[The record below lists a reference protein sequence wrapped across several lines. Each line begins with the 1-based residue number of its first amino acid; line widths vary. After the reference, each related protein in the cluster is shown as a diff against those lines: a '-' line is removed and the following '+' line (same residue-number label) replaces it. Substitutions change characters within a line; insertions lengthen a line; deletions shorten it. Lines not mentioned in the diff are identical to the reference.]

1 MRVVIGAAV
10 CTAAYAV
17 MLALGD
23 REPFRERFGA
33 LVLGFWVVCLAM
45 LWWVRRGEFRWHRP
59 VLVVM
64 LAAALVQ
71 LPGVLV
77 DPRTSSDAYRYVW
90 DGRVQLSGTSP
101 YRYAPLDDRLAALRD
116 PVLFPGLTSSDRSGF
131 ATQPLPSERSAL
143 LARAQDDPRTRIN
156 RPQVPTIYPPA
167 AQAWFT
173 TVAAV
178 TPWSAGTRGL
188 QVATAG
194 LAVLLAGGLA
204 QLLRRRGA
212 DPGGALWW
220 AWCPT
225 VILEA
230 GNGAHVDV
238 VAAAL
243 VVGGVWVFSSV
254 RGQRRLWVSGAVL
267 GLAASV
273 KLTPLVLLPAFAPL
287 GMPTWPSP
295 AARVRE
301 QLSHVAAALR
311 TPALAV
317 ITLAGSYLPHAIVA
331 GWLVVGYLPGYL
343 AEEGGERRGA
353 VLGLVLPDAW
363 LLPGMVL
370 VIAATALWAMRR
382 AADGGDSC
390 NPGDTAFLALVL
402 FGMLLLT
409 TTPSYPW
416 YAVPLVALAVLA
428 DRLEWLAVAA
438 AGYLAYGSPTSPPI
452 GGIAYA
458 VAGVVVVGAGLRRAG
473 RLPRGRQPTPV
484 GYRTG
489 E

>member
-1 MRVVIGAAV
+1 MRVVLGAAV

-23 REPFRERFGA
+23 RDPFRERFGA

-45 LWWVRRGEFRWHRP
+45 LRWVRRGEFRWRRP

-64 LAAALVQ
+64 LAAAVVQ

-77 DPRTSSDAYRYVW
+77 DPRTSTDAYRYVW

-131 ATQPLPSERSAL
+131 ATQPLPTDRSAL
-143 LARAQDDPRTRIN
+143 LVRARDDPRTRIN
-156 RPQVPTIYPPA
+156 RPQVPTIYPPV

-173 TVAAV
+173 AVAAV

-188 QVATAG
+188 QVGSAG
-194 LAVLLAGGLA
+194 LAVLIAGGLA
-204 QLLRRRGA
+204 RLLHRRGV

-230 GNGAHVDV
+230 GNGGHVDI

-243 VVGGVWVFSSV
+243 VLAGVLVFSSA
-254 RGQRRLWVSGAVL
+254 RGRRRGAWGAGLLL

-273 KLTPLVLLPAFAPL
+273 KLTPLVVLPALVPL
-287 GMPTWPSP
+287 GVHSLLSQDLGGRERL
-295 AARVRE
+295 ARVG
-301 QLSHVAAALR
+301 AALR
-311 TPALAV
+311 APVTAV
-317 ITLAGSYLPHAIVA
+317 VTLGASYLPHAVVA

-343 AEEGGERRGA
+343 SEEGGDQRAA
-353 VLGLVLPDAW
+353 VLGLVPAAW
-363 LLPGMVL
+363 RAMAML
-370 VIAATALWAMRR
+370 VVMAATAIWGLHRVANR
-382 AADGGDSC
+382 
-390 NPGDTAFLALVL
+390 GDTALVALVL

-428 DRLEWLAVAA
+428 DRLEWLAVGA
-438 AGYLAYGSPTSPPI
+438 AGYLAYGSPTSPPVA
-452 GGIAYA
+452 GIAYA
-458 VAGVVVVGAGLRRAG
+458 VAAVVVVVTGLRRTG
-473 RLPRGRQPTPV
+473 RLPGRRQPISV
-484 GYRTG
+484 GVRTG